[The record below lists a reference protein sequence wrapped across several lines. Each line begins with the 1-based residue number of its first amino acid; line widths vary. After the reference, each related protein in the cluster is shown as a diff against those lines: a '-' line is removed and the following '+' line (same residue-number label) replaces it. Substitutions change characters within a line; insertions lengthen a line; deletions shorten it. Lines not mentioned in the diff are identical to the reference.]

1 MWEQIEVLKDSADF
15 ESQILDATAVVGRR
29 QSGLE
34 THAIALDRAA
44 IDRLESVETT
54 QQRRLT
60 AARCADHAEYALR
73 RHFKTNPLQDFVTA
87 ETLAQVS
94 DANHAVTSSTRSV
107 ARVLRR
113 RSSIRARCAI
123 GKLIAR

>member
-1 MWEQIEVLKDSADF
+1 MREQIEVLKDRADL
-15 ESQILDATAVVGRR
+15 ESQILDATPVVRRR
-29 QSGLE
+29 QSSLE
-34 THAIALDRAA
+34 SHAIALDRAA

-60 AARCADHAEYALR
+60 ASRCADHAEHALR
-73 RHFKTNPLQDFVTA
+73 RNFEADAFQDLVTP

-94 DANHAVTSSTRSV
+94 DTNHAVTSSTRSV

-123 GKLIAR
+123 